1 MFSDR
6 NTSIKNRI
14 IVCATFSLLFTMLH
28 WIGKKFEESESIN
41 KDNPYLNDGKNFTEC
56 ECSIYEKSVKP
67 FIDRALSFVALIIL
81 LPLFVIIAVIIYIE
95 DPGPVFF
102 TQTRVG
108 KNKRFFSLHKF
119 RSMRKSAPRNVPTHQ
134 LECPDQY
141 ITKVGKIL
149 RRTSLDELPQI
160 WDIFRGRMS
169 IIGPRPA
176 LWNQKDLI
184 EERENYNA
192 NSVMPGLTGWAQI
205 NGRDELEILVKSALD
220 GEYVNHLRKGGIKAF
235 FFDFKC
241 FLGTIASV
249 ITSDGVIEGGTG
261 KLDKKEIPQQI
272 KNEEIMVSV
281 ITPAYNASE
290 YIEECIESVR
300 AQSYSNWEMI
310 IVDDYSEDDT
320 LKIAQD
326 YAKRDRRIKV
336 ISHEINRGVAA
347 ARNTALKKAKGGYIA
362 FLDSDD
368 IWDKKKL
375 FKQLCFMEENLYA
388 ITFTSY
394 QKINAITRKKG
405 KVIKIPKIMTYEK
418 IFGNTAMACLTVMVN
433 RKAVGE
439 FYMPSLAHTEDQCT
453 WQDILNRG
461 YVAYGLDE
469 NLAYYREGNMSLT
482 IDKKRSIRQQWRTY
496 RDYYKFGRMKSI
508 YYFIQYFVNA
518 TIKHM

>member
-220 GEYVNHLRKGGIKAF
+220 GEYVNHLRKEELKPSFLILSAF
-235 FFDFKC
+235 
-241 FLGTIASV
+241 
-249 ITSDGVIEGGTG
+249 
-261 KLDKKEIPQQI
+261 
-272 KNEEIMVSV
+272 
-281 ITPAYNASE
+281 
-290 YIEECIESVR
+290 
-300 AQSYSNWEMI
+300 W
-310 IVDDYSEDDT
+310 
-320 LKIAQD
+320 
-326 YAKRDRRIKV
+326 
-336 ISHEINRGVAA
+336 
-347 ARNTALKKAKGGYIA
+347 
-362 FLDSDD
+362 
-368 IWDKKKL
+368 
-375 FKQLCFMEENLYA
+375 
-388 ITFTSY
+388 
-394 QKINAITRKKG
+394 
-405 KVIKIPKIMTYEK
+405 
-418 IFGNTAMACLTVMVN
+418 
-433 RKAVGE
+433 
-439 FYMPSLAHTEDQCT
+439 
-453 WQDILNRG
+453 
-461 YVAYGLDE
+461 GL
-469 NLAYYREGNMSLT
+469 
-482 IDKKRSIRQQWRTY
+482 
-496 RDYYKFGRMKSI
+496 
-508 YYFIQYFVNA
+508 
-518 TIKHM
+518 

>member
-1 MFSDR
+1 MISVVIPMYNSKDTIFD
-6 NTSIKNRI
+6 SIDSIINQSRYDLIREI
-14 IVCATFSLLFTMLH
+14 IV
-28 WIGKKFEESESIN
+28 
-41 KDNPYLNDGKNFTEC
+41 
-56 ECSIYEKSVKP
+56 
-67 FIDRALSFVALIIL
+67 
-81 LPLFVIIAVIIYIE
+81 
-95 DPGPVFF
+95 
-102 TQTRVG
+102 
-108 KNKRFFSLHKF
+108 
-119 RSMRKSAPRNVPTHQ
+119 
-134 LECPDQY
+134 
-141 ITKVGKIL
+141 
-149 RRTSLDELPQI
+149 
-160 WDIFRGRMS
+160 
-169 IIGPRPA
+169 
-176 LWNQKDLI
+176 
-184 EERENYNA
+184 
-192 NSVMPGLTGWAQI
+192 
-205 NGRDELEILVKSALD
+205 
-220 GEYVNHLRKGGIKAF
+220 
-235 FFDFKC
+235 
-241 FLGTIASV
+241 
-249 ITSDGVIEGGTG
+249 
-261 KLDKKEIPQQI
+261 
-272 KNEEIMVSV
+272 
-281 ITPAYNASE
+281 
-290 YIEECIESVR
+290 
-300 AQSYSNWEMI
+300 
-310 IVDDYSEDDT
+310 VDDGSTDGSSQFVSEH
-320 LKIAQD
+320 
-326 YAKRDRRIKV
+326 YAENKKIKV
-336 ISHEINRGVAA
+336 IRKKNGGVSS
-347 ARNTALKKAKGGYIA
+347 ARNAGIQSALSEWIA